1 MRSSAINGT
10 ALRKYAAALLAIM
23 LFLFTCSAAAEE
35 EAVIPTDLTD
45 PETIVET
52 VENEDAVFDSD
63 IILKASDVNGTGNTG
78 MRRQR

>member
-35 EAVIPTDLTD
+35 EAATLTD